1 MNRKGCVIEAN
12 QIGLFD
18 LLILVNEQPVK
29 TISNISFQQAVKF
42 MEEELREGKP

>member
-12 QIGLFD
+12 PIGLFN
-18 LLILVNEQPVK
+18 LIILVNDVPVK
-29 TISNISFQQAVKF
+29 TISNITFQQAVKF